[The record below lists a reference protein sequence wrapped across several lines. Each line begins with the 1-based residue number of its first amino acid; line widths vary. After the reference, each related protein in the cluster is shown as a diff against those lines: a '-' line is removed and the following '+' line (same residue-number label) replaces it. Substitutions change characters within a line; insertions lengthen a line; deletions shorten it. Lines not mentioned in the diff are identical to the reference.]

1 MDISQYLMQVINQ
14 IKPSI
19 FRGFYDISIYNMSN
33 IVYIL
38 TNEAMPD
45 LIKIGMTSMSLE
57 QRVAELSRPTGVPL
71 PFDVYYAVEVENM
84 REVEDALHDAFLD
97 MRINPKRE
105 FFKLNPERVV
115 SILKLF
121 AKKDVTPL
129 NDITDSEEEKE
140 ALEHARKLR
149 PKFNFEKV
157 GIPAGSEIIFARNE
171 NIKAKVISEY
181 KVEYNGEIFSLAPL
195 SQKLLGYSRLVQGAL
210 YWKYENEILA
220 QRRIRLEESI
230 TEDN

>member
-1 MDISQYLMQVINQ
+1 MN
-14 IKPSI
+14 
-19 FRGFYDISIYNMSN
+19 N

-45 LIKIGMTSMSLE
+45 LIKIGMTSLPLE

-97 MRINPKRE
+97 VRINPRRE
-105 FFKLNPERVV
+105 FFKLNPERVI

-121 AKKDVTPL
+121 ARKDITPI
-129 NDITDSEEEKE
+129 NDITDSKEEEE

-149 PKFNFEKV
+149 PKFNFLKV
-157 GIPAGSEIIFARNE
+157 GIPIGSEIIFARDE
-171 NIKAKVISEY
+171 NIKAKVISEH
-181 KVEYNGEIFSLAPL
+181 KVEYNNETYSLSPL

-220 QRRIRLEESI
+220 QRRIRLEEGEV
-230 TEDN
+230 EDN